1 MSSGVKKL
9 KVNELK
15 DELQRRGLD
24 AKGRKVDL
32 LERLKAALQEESLA
46 ESASS
51 GGDEKQGDDDFSDDG
66 EDTLEEQAVSFAQVD
81 DDSLLEEDEDGDL
94 DGYDKEEE
102 PDPDA
107 ECEPYGSQPVTDS
120 DHSMKYFSAATALS
134 QTGITEPVI
143 KFELEKEEN
152 VQEIK
157 EEIKMEDAPEACGN
171 AGREVR
177 GAETKRGQNG
187 YSLGERVTVE
197 SKKSGH
203 HDRKRPHEESRGYI
217 YYEHCEKKRSCT
229 MQRSHSSDQSEDE
242 SPASSRGPTPIPVSS
257 DEEGRPWRTDDGE
270 YCDWKASTAV

>member
-217 YYEHCEKKRSCT
+217 YYEHCEKKR
-229 MQRSHSSDQSEDE
+229 
-242 SPASSRGPTPIPVSS
+242 
-257 DEEGRPWRTDDGE
+257 
-270 YCDWKASTAV
+270 KASTAV